1 MRSWQDEAACKN
13 SPTDWFYPEGAE
25 VVPEALALCENCP
38 VMDECRDHG
47 VIYEEWG
54 IWGGLTASQR
64 RRVRKEFGIVLS
76 QSVTLR
82 RAPYHANCGTNAGYH
97 GLIRHYDNNPYDTR
111 IKCDYCNLAHK
122 EYNRTLILEEDKIL
136 RRRERDRKK
145 YARQKSLRS
154 EATE

>member
-1 MRSWQDEAACKN
+1 MS
-13 SPTDWFYPEGAE
+13 
-25 VVPEALALCENCP
+25 VVTTALSTKS
-38 VMDECRDHG
+38 G
-47 VIYEEWG
+47 G
-54 IWGGLTASQR
+54 IWGGLSASQR

-97 GLIRHYDNNPYDTR
+97 GLIRHYENNPYDTR

-145 YARQKSLRS
+145 KARQKSLRS

>member
-1 MRSWQDEAACKN
+1 MSSWHDDAACKGFATN
-13 SPTDWFYPEGAE
+13 LFYPEGPDTNLE
-25 VVPEALALCENCP
+25 VLALCENCP
-38 VMDECRDHG
+38 VMDQCRDYG

-82 RAPYHANCGTNAGYH
+82 RAPHHNNCGTNAGYH
-97 GLIRHYDNNPYDTR
+97 GLIRYYDNHPYEKK

-122 EYNRTLILEEDKIL
+122 EYNRTLILEEDKTL

-145 YARQKSLRS
+145 YARRVGKNVN
-154 EATE
+154 E